1 MSIGTLFEAPQ
12 ATSRP
17 TTNAEAYAW
26 WNSLRHH
33 RLLLSGTALHQC
45 FAGNDSAPLHPKRV
59 EDIAYAYRKFQLE
72 PSAESLTKWLE
83 IAVHDA
89 IGSRSEDWTKGPA
102 LGAGWTVKGA
112 AGDNVRPRWV
122 WKADSPDA
130 LPLFVTEGARSIG
143 VGRGRRDHARILD
156 WLRAQKRD
164 LAIVTNGKQWRLV
177 FATETTDA
185 WCESDVEQWFADSG
199 QGPNLEALRLLLSES
214 GVPTLRE
221 AIRETRKGHAELSKV
236 LGERVRQAVEVLVE
250 GSQKAIDEVF
260 AQPDNPVRLE
270 HVYQAA
276 TRVAMRLVVV
286 MFAESRQLLSSPS
299 LSATRDAY
307 WESYSLQRLRLL
319 LEQETLS
326 GDRAS
331 TAWPRILAL
340 FNLLYQGSSHKDLTR
355 RAYGGRLFEPGDP
368 NSADPILRALA
379 AFERA
384 DSCPTDRQVLEALKL
399 MAYAPVKMRQGR
411 AATWSVLPVDFS
423 QLDVEYVGILYE
435 GLLDYELHRVGVNE
449 PVVFLNVGVQPVLPL
464 SRLEQMSDAALKEM
478 VKELSK
484 KEKAGSGEE
493 EAEEAEED
501 EVEDE
506 EESEDVDET
515 PEPELEEV
523 EPEVQDDA
531 FHVARTRA
539 LEWAKRAVVAAGIV
553 RRPRG
558 NNPNNAA
565 IDEAT
570 QRAAR
575 GLISRIAV
583 PGELYLVRHGGT
595 RKGSGTFYTK
605 PQLAEPTVA
614 RTLEPL
620 VYEGEVPRDPE
631 TVLGVKVCDPA
642 CGSGSFLVSSLRYLT
657 RALFES
663 ISTHGWITEHPD
675 GRISWE
681 DPQNAR
687 PAWFKEALKDF
698 RGLNERPDILFGQ
711 TPREKVEAQL
721 LRVVAERCVYGV
733 DLNPLAVELAKLS
746 LWIAT
751 MDPNLRFSFLDHKL
765 KVGNGLVGC
774 WFDRFQDYPVLAWV
788 REGGDKSHGTS
799 VHHKEGTW
807 TKAISAK
814 RDEVKKEMK
823 EVLSGQ
829 MAMFSL
835 PVPPETAHQEAVA
848 AYEQL
853 HAKTQDPEAQAEA
866 YRAWRSSP
874 GFLSLKDAFDAW
886 CALWFWPA
894 DELDLAPMPRAF
906 GNLPEETRLAVRG
919 VAENNLFFH
928 WELEFPDVFDG
939 ENSGF
944 AAVVGNPP
952 WETVKPNSK
961 EFFSNLDPLYRTYGK
976 QPALNKQK
984 ELFGQDEGHELD
996 WMRYCADFKAMSHWV
1011 GEAGTPFGDPDEGD
1025 TKFSFTRSTTD
1036 NAALHLRWRQRRK
1049 QRSGYADKKHPFRSQ
1064 GAGDVNTYK
1073 LFLEQAHALLRPNG
1087 RLGLIVPS
1095 GVYSDRGSDQL
1106 RRLFLDRCQ
1115 WEWLFGFE
1123 NRNKVFD
1130 IDSRFKFCPLV
1141 VQKGGTTV
1149 EVQTAFMRREL
1160 DDWTR
1165 PERFAIGVTREQI
1178 ARFSPKSMAFL
1189 EVQDERDVRVLE
1201 KMTANGIPLG
1211 DDGPDGWGVKYAREF
1226 DMTNDSKLFP
1236 PRERWEARGFRP
1248 DEYGHWLLGD
1258 WVPISEAPAGAFNS
1272 PGWVKSRDGSEA
1284 IAIEGIEEV
1293 ALPLYEG
1300 RMIGQFDFSQ
1310 KGWVSGKGR
1319 TAVWRDIPWEAKQ
1332 IEPQYS
1338 MGLTTFL
1345 NSGFGLQ
1352 NKVGYLAIGSA
1363 TNQRTMFA
1371 GEVASSPCGNSIAVL
1386 YSAQDVSPFI
1396 ANLNSFL
1403 FDFALRRR
1411 MVGLNLNFFIIEE
1424 TIVLRT
1430 SVISTLSRLVC
1441 SLTRVG
1447 QWNCN
1452 LKLAGQAEALC
1463 SAERTR
1469 ILAILD
1475 AAVAHLYGLDRD
1487 DFRWILRD
1495 CDHPVAHSTNKAF
1508 TRALDAKGF
1517 WRVDKAQ
1524 PPELRHPVLAQ
1535 VAFDDLQS
1543 LIAKHG
1549 EEEGMKRFL
1558 GTGPDDGWMLP
1569 ETLRLA
1575 DYGLGHDDR
1584 AQKPQPVASAL
1595 GPRFYNWQ
1603 LKQTPEEAW
1612 AETKRHAENLRRI
1625 RSVGVDGVDDG
1636 DHRDDHDDLPA
1647 KDLFGGSL
1655 DAQPDLF

>member
-1 MSIGTLFEAPQ
+1 MSLATPLEAHQ
-12 ATSRP
+12 AMSRP
-17 TTNAEAYAW
+17 TSNSEAYAW

-45 FAGNDSAPLHPKRV
+45 FAGSDPAPLHPKRV
-59 EDIAYAYRKFQLE
+59 ENIAYAYRKFQLE
-72 PSAESLTKWLE
+72 PTAESLSKWLE
-83 IAVHDA
+83 IAVHEA
-89 IGSRSEDWTKGPA
+89 IGNRPEGWTKGSS
-102 LGAGWTVKGA
+102 LGSSWVVKGL
-112 AGDNVRPRWV
+112 AGESIRPRWV
-122 WKADSPDA
+122 WQADTPDA

-164 LAIVTNGKQWRLV
+164 LAIVTNGKQWRIV

-199 QGPNLEALRLLLSES
+199 QGLNLTALRLLLSES
-214 GVPTLRE
+214 GILTLRE
-221 AIRETRKGHAELSKV
+221 AISETRKGHAELSRV

-250 GSQKAIDEVF
+250 GSQKAIDDVF

-307 WESYSLQRLRLL
+307 WDSYSLQRLRLL
-319 LEQETLS
+319 LEQETLT
-326 GDRAS
+326 GDRAN

-340 FNLLYQGSSHKDLTR
+340 FNLLYKGSSHKDLTR

-368 NSADPILRALA
+368 NSSDPILRALA
-379 AFERA
+379 AFERT
-384 DSCPTDRQVLEALKL
+384 DRCPTDRQVHEALKL
-399 MAYAPVKMRQGR
+399 MAYAPVKLRQGR

-506 EESEDVDET
+506 EDSEDVDET
-515 PEPELEEV
+515 IEPEPELEQEEA
-523 EPEVQDDA
+523 EPEIQDDA

-539 LEWAKRAVVAAGIV
+539 LAWAKRAVVAAGIV
-553 RRPRG
+553 KKPRG
-558 NNPNNAA
+558 KNPNTAA
-565 IDEAT
+565 LQEAT

-631 TVLGVKVCDPA
+631 TVLAVKVCDPA

-657 RALFES
+657 RSLFES
-663 ISTHGWITEHPD
+663 ISAHGWIIEHPD

-687 PAWFKEALKDF
+687 PSWFKEALRDF
-698 RGLNERPDILFGQ
+698 RGLNERPEALFGQ

-751 MDPNLRFSFLDHKL
+751 MDPNLRFSFLDHKI

-774 WFDRFQDYPVLAWV
+774 WFDRFQDYPVLAWM

-799 VHHKEGTW
+799 VHHRQGTW
-807 TKAISAK
+807 TRAIAAK
-814 RDEVKKEMK
+814 REEVKREMRM
-823 EVLSGQ
+823 VLSGQ
-829 MAMFSL
+829 SELFEL
-835 PVPPETAHQEAVA
+835 PMPPEAAHQEAVA
-848 AYEQL
+848 TYEQL
-853 HAKTQDPEAQAEA
+853 HAKTQDPNGQSEA
-866 YRAWRSSP
+866 YQAWRSSP
-874 GFLSLKDAFDAW
+874 GFQSLKDAFDAW

-894 DELDLAPMPRAF
+894 DQLDLAPMPRTF
-906 GNLPEETRLAVRG
+906 GNLSKETRAAVRQ
-919 VAENNLFFH
+919 VAEANQFFH

-944 AAVVGNPP
+944 TAMLGNPP
-952 WETVKPNSK
+952 WENHQINPL
-961 EFFSNLDPLYRTYGK
+961 EWFSNYDPLFRTYGRV
-976 QPALNKQK
+976 QGQGVIRD
-984 ELFGQDEGHELD
+984 LF
-996 WMRYCADFKAMSHWV
+996 RAD
-1011 GEAGTPFGDPDEGD
+1011 
-1025 TKFSFTRSTTD
+1025 TRTETAWIRD
-1036 NAALHLRWRQRRK
+1036 NSGSKSLANWIK
-1049 QRSGYADKKHPFRSQ
+1049 SVGYAESQTKKPFPFRLQ
-1064 GAGDVNTYK
+1064 MGRVFTYR
-1073 LFLEQAHALLRPNG
+1073 LFLEQCLFLLKSGG
-1087 RLGLIVPS
+1087 RLGQIVPS
-1095 GVYSDRGSDQL
+1095 AIYSDAWSAPL
-1106 RRLFLDRCQ
+1106 RKHMLLENQ

-1130 IDSRFKFCPLV
+1130 IDSRFKFCPVV

-1160 DDWTR
+1160 DDWSR

-1211 DDGPDGWGVKYAREF
+1211 DDGPDGWGVKYALEF
-1226 DMTNDSKLFP
+1226 MMNTDAKLFP
-1236 PRERWEARGFRP
+1236 PREKWEARGFRP

-1258 WVPISEAPAGAFNS
+1258 WVPVSEAPAGAFDS
-1272 PGWVKSRDGSEA
+1272 PGWVKSRDGNEA
-1284 IAIEGIEEV
+1284 IAIDAIEEV

-1332 IEPQYS
+1332 IEPQYLMS
-1338 MGLTTFL
+1338 LKSAAEGGALGLKL
-1345 NSGFGLQ
+1345 PVMNIS
-1352 NKVGYLAIGSA
+1352 SS
-1363 TNQRTMFA
+1363 TNARTMFA
-1371 GEVASSPCGNSIAVL
+1371 SIVAEVPCNHSVNPIRSKSDLLTIALSAVFNSFCTDGQLRLRLSGLNVSFFVLDELVVPLPTVQALRLVRAASSLG
-1386 YSAQDVSPFI
+1386 I
-1396 ANLNSFL
+1396 ANKWFAEYADRLDSFAI
-1403 FDFALRRR
+1403 ALTESER
-1411 MVGLNLNFFIIEE
+1411 
-1424 TIVLRT
+1424 LR
-1430 SVISTLSRLVC
+1430 IRC
-1441 SLTRVG
+1441 
-1447 QWNCN
+1447 
-1452 LKLAGQAEALC
+1452 
-1463 SAERTR
+1463 
-1469 ILAILD
+1469 ILD
-1475 AAVAHLYGLDRD
+1475 ATVAHLFGLDRD
-1487 DFRWILRD
+1487 DYCWILRD
-1495 CDHPVAHSTNKAF
+1495 CDHPVAQSTNKAF

-1524 PPELRHPVLAQ
+1524 PPELRHTVLAQ
-1535 VAFDDLQS
+1535 VAFDDLQA
-1543 LIAKHG
+1543 LIAQHG

-1558 GTGPDDGWMLP
+1558 GSGPDDGWMLP

-1575 DYGLGHDDR
+1575 DYGLGRDDR
-1584 AQKPQPVASAL
+1584 AQQPQPVASAL
-1595 GPRFYNWQ
+1595 GPRFYDWQ

-1612 AETKRHAENLRRI
+1612 AETQRHAENLRRI
-1625 RSVGVDGVDDG
+1625 RAVGIEVVADG
-1636 DHRDDHDDLPA
+1636 DDPDDHDELPA
-1647 KDLFGGSL
+1647 KDLFGGTM
-1655 DAQPDLF
+1655 DAQPNLFGS